1 MEEKFTI
8 KSLNLSLKKMLTEN
22 KINMEADNDQ
32 NS

>member
-22 KINMEADNDQ
+22 KINMEADNDK